1 MGPYEGF
8 IDAIK
13 GGLDNIFEV
22 YVATLLFYKSY
33 SACFFTLSLKSSF
46 ENENFVSNFIE
57 SF

>member
-8 IDAIK
+8 IDDIK

-33 SACFFTLSLKSSF
+33 SAYFLHDP
-46 ENENFVSNFIE
+46 
-57 SF
+57 